1 MASDL
6 SHDDEIMYHKLKMIF
21 YILSERIRRGE
32 PIPILLSG
40 LLLAFTPVSR
50 LGMWKRKRRVKVRV
64 PAYVISIGNLTTGG
78 VGKTPAVIA
87 RAQEE
92 IQKGSRVAI
101 LTRGY
106 GSKKTHEPY
115 VVPPGSFKPD
125 MVEWI
130 GDEPALIMRRLP
142 EVGLVKAADRVAGAK
157 AAIHQLKCNTL
168 ILDDGY
174 QSLYLERDENILLL
188 DANAPFGN
196 GYLLPR
202 GILREPVAEMKRA
215 TEIVLTRCDQCTPE
229 ALANI
234 TTEIKKYVSIPIRY
248 TNHVPTGLWEPGS
261 GNRYPLDWLA
271 DRPMVALCG
280 IARPEVFFQTL
291 EMLGVKIVD
300 WIALPDHGTISD
312 NMLDR
317 EHWIITTEKDAMRL
331 PAGQWKI
338 MALIIEIRE
347 I

>member
-1 MASDL
+1 
-6 SHDDEIMYHKLKMIF
+6 MIF

-32 PIPILLSG
+32 PIPILLSL
-40 LLLAFTPVSR
+40 LLLAFTPVTR
-50 LGMWKRKRRVKVRV
+50 LGMWLRKRRIKERV
-64 PAYVISIGNLTTGG
+64 PANVISIGNLTTGG

-92 IQKGSRVAI
+92 ILKGNQVVV

-106 GSKKTHEPY
+106 GSKKTTEPF
-115 VVPPGSFKPD
+115 VVSPGSFKND

-130 GDEPALIMRRLP
+130 GDEPALILRRLP
-142 EVGLVKAADRVAGAK
+142 DVGLVKASDRVAGAK
-157 AAIHQLKCNTL
+157 AAIQQLKCDTL

-188 DANAPFGN
+188 DSKAPFGN

-215 TEIVLTRCDQCTPE
+215 TEIVLTRCDQCAPE
-229 ALANI
+229 DLALI
-234 TTEIKKYVSIPIRY
+234 TKEIRKYVSVSIRF
-248 TNHVPTGLWEPGS
+248 TNHVPTGLWEPAS
-261 GNRYPLDWLA
+261 GKKYPLDWLSG
-271 DRPMVALCG
+271 RSIVALCG
-280 IARPEVFFQTL
+280 IARPETFFNTL
-291 EMLGVKIVD
+291 EMLGAHIVD
-300 WIALPDHGTISD
+300 WFALPDHGAIPA
-312 NMLDR
+312 NMLEC

-331 PAGQWKI
+331 PSGEWNI
-338 MALIIEIRE
+338 MALIIEFQE